1 MSLTEEGVGQLMMHF
16 ILENISAEYMI
27 DINPFDQPA
36 VEKPQV
42 ADEKKP

>member
-1 MSLTEEGVGQLMMHF
+1 MSLTEEGVGQLMTHF
-16 ILENISAEYMI
+16 TLKNIVAEYMA

-36 VEKPQV
+36 VEQSQV